1 VIHMG
6 IKNAAV
12 IRITNICNERNLA
25 INALANLSG
34 ITPST
39 LYSIIDSE
47 RKDIGIVVIKKLC
60 DGLGMTLKEFFD
72 DAVFF
77 NLDQEV
83 K

>member
-1 VIHMG
+1 MG

-12 IRITNICNERNLA
+12 IRIKDICNERNLA

-39 LYSIIDSE
+39 LYSIIDPE

-72 DAVFF
+72 DEVFF
-77 NLDQEV
+77 KLDQEV

>member
-1 VIHMG
+1 MG

-12 IRITNICNERNLA
+12 IRIKNICNERNLA